1 MKRKFKKKKKGIF
14 LSDINNP
21 KFIYVQ
27 FPVNL
32 ASFYFF
38 PLIHLKLFTFK
49 RKKNKIKG

>member
-38 PLIHLKLFTFK
+38 SPHPPEAVHFQ
-49 RKKNKIKG
+49 KKKK